1 MDEITRRVRQCL
13 YKHLEFVE
21 AGAEF
26 DMNEELRKLGL
37 DSMNAIALLLDVEK
51 EFAIN
56 FPDDM
61 LVPQTF
67 ATGEAIVAAVQKL
80 SAGG

>member
-21 AGAEF
+21 AGADF
-26 DMNEELRKLGL
+26 DMSGELRTLGL

-51 EFAIN
+51 EFEIN
-56 FPDDM
+56 FPDD
-61 LVPQTF
+61 LLAPETF
-67 ATGEAIVAAVQKL
+67 ATGNGIVAAVRKL
-80 SAGG
+80 TSA